1 MASSI
6 RAMAGEIALIESPP
20 EFTLAENHY
29 CVVLIE
35 NIPGE
40 YELNESSAKTLL
52 DMGIDIGLQQPITP
66 SGVHFQKHLQT
77 AMLFFDK
84 LNATIPYAVIISKVS
99 IEITKIV
106 MELGIY
112 PTNMVCYMSGFKTKG
127 QLFVYA
133 LSKCYGMYLSYIQSL
148 SPGKKI
154 SSNDLHEKPLVEI
167 AAIVKDEGID
177 VMNIPDAET
186 YGLVWS
192 LTPKTKKIRHLSG
205 IFDGRNEQT
214 YLSFIYN

>member
-35 NIPGE
+35 NIPEE
-40 YELNESSAKTLL
+40 YELNEESAKTLL
-52 DMGIDIGLQQPITP
+52 GMVVCVGPQLLISP
-66 SGVHFQKHLQT
+66 SGVHFQKHLRT

-84 LNATIPYAVIISKVS
+84 LSITVPYALIISKVS

-106 MELGIY
+106 MELGIF
-112 PTNMVCYMSGFKTKG
+112 PGNMVCYMSGFKTKG

-133 LSKCYGMYLSYIQSL
+133 LCKCYGMYLSYIQSL

-154 SSNDLHEKPLVEI
+154 SSTDLHEKTLVEI
-167 AAIVKDEGID
+167 AAIIKDEGVDII
-177 VMNIPDAET
+177 NIPDAET
-186 YGLVWS
+186 YGIVWS